1 MLLDLRW
8 KLEISVRSAWTV
20 LSKFALVSPGE
31 HGQRILARN
40 GRVVATMNALEL
52 VF

>member
-1 MLLDLRW
+1 M
-8 KLEISVRSAWTV
+8 V

-31 HGQRILARN
+31 HGKRMIVRN
-40 GRVVATMNALEL
+40 GRVVAAMNALEL